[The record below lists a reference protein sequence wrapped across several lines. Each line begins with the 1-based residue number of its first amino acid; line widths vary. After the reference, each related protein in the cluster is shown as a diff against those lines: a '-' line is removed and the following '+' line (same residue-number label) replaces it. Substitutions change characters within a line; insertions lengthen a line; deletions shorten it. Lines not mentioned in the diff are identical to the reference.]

1 MGKITRLKEC
11 RICNSHLLKKNLIMK
26 NMPFTDE
33 FLHKKDLGKEFLDDI
48 EIYTCSK
55 CSLVQTLKNINVG
68 KYYLDYQYSVG
79 QSATANNFMKK
90 LARNINKKYFSN
102 KKNKNILEIGS
113 SDGCQLNEF
122 KKLKFSVTGCE
133 PSKSLSEVAARRK
146 IKTINSM
153 FTADTIKKLEKK
165 KFDIILLSYTF
176 DHLQNPKDFL
186 KNIKKLL
193 NRDGILVI
201 EVHDLDKIFKNIEFC
216 LFEHEH
222 SIYLNRETAKKI
234 LAFLGFKIINFNI
247 VSEKDRRA
255 NSLLFVAKL
264 SNNRLE
270 DSTKLAQ
277 TSSINFVEFKK
288 NIKSGISNLDKFI
301 GKAKKNGEKVAGYGA
316 GGRGVMTLANLKNSN
331 KLEFLLEKRPKSKNI
346 YTPHSNIPIHDLNY
360 LKKNKVDKILVFS
373 FGYLKEIKKDL
384 KQFGYKSNQIT
395 SFIEVMKGSYV

>member
-1 MGKITRLKEC
+1 MRRINRLKKC

-48 EIYTCSK
+48 EIYTCTN
-55 CSLVQTLKNINVG
+55 CSLVQTLKNINVS

-79 QSATANNFMKK
+79 PSTTANNFMKK
-90 LARNINKKYFSN
+90 LAKNINKKYFSN

-133 PSKSLSEVAARRK
+133 PSKSLSEVAVKRK

-153 FTADTIKKLEKK
+153 FTSKIIKKLEKK
-165 KFDIILLSYTF
+165 RFDVILLSYTF

-186 KNIKKLL
+186 KNIKKII
-193 NRDGILVI
+193 NKDGILVI

-222 SIYLNRETAKKI
+222 SIYLNRRTAKKI
-234 LAFLGFKIINFNI
+234 LAFLGFEIINFNI
-247 VSEKDRRA
+247 VNQKDRRA

-264 SNNRLE
+264 TNNRLE
-270 DSTKLAQ
+270 DLTNMAP
-277 TSSINFVEFKK
+277 SSSLNFVEFKK
-288 NIKSGISNLDKFI
+288 DIKSGISNLDRFI
-301 GKAKKNGEKVAGYGA
+301 ERAKTNGEKVAGYGA
-316 GGRGVMTLANLKNSN
+316 GGRGVMTLANMKNSS

-346 YTPHSNIPIHDLNY
+346 YTPHSNIPIHGLNF
-360 LKKNKVDKILVFS
+360 LKNNKVDKILVFS

-395 SFIEVMKGSYV
+395 SFVDVMKGSYV

>member
-1 MGKITRLKEC
+1 MGKINRLKKC
-11 RICNSHLLKKNLIMK
+11 RFCNSRLLKKNLTMK

-33 FLHKKDLGKEFLDDI
+33 FLNKKDLGKEFLDDI
-48 EIYTCSK
+48 KIYTCSK
-55 CSLVQTLKNINVG
+55 CSLVHTLKNINVS

-102 KKNKNILEIGS
+102 KKNKKIFEIGS

-122 KKLKFSVTGCE
+122 KKLKFGVTGCE
-133 PSKSLSEVAARRK
+133 PSKSLSELAAKRK

-153 FTADTIKKLEKK
+153 FTSDTINILEKK
-165 KFDIILLSYTF
+165 KFDVILLSYTF

-186 KNIKKLL
+186 KNIKKIL
-193 NRDGILVI
+193 NKDGILVI

-222 SIYLNRETAKKI
+222 SIYLNRRTAKII
-234 LAFLGFKIINFNI
+234 LALLGFEIINFNI
-247 VSEKDRRA
+247 VNQKDRRA

-264 SNNRLE
+264 SNDRLK
-270 DSTKLAQ
+270 DFTKMAPPRPL
-277 TSSINFVEFKK
+277 NFVEFKK
-288 NIKSGISNLDKFI
+288 DIKNGISNLDRFI
-301 GKAKKNGEKVAGYGA
+301 ERAKTNGEKVAGYGA
-316 GGRGVMTLANLKNSN
+316 GGRGVMTLANMKNSS

-346 YTPHSNIPIHDLNY
+346 YTPHSNIPIHGLNY
-360 LKKNKVDKILVFS
+360 LKNNKVDKILVFS

-395 SFIEVMKGSYV
+395 SFVDVMKGSYV